1 MLSDEATRVVNQYA
15 DMVHRLALARTGNH
29 FQAEEV
35 FQDVFLKYMRY
46 RDRLVCEEH
55 LKAWLIRTTITSSK
69 DQFRSVWT
77 KRAASQAESFSFSTQ
92 EQSDTYL
99 AVMSLP
105 KKYRTVIHLFYYE
118 DLPIGTISSYLGIR
132 EGTIKSQL
140 SRGREMLRTI
150 LKEEN
155 ADVQEEL
162 SGSHQ

>member
-46 RDRLVCEEH
+46 RDRLACEEH

-69 DQFRSVWT
+69 DQFRTIWLNRNVPHVET
-77 KRAASQAESFSFSTQ
+77 FSFST
-92 EQSDTYL
+92 EERSDTFL

-118 DLPIGTISSYLGIR
+118 DLSIETISSYLGIR
-132 EGTIKSQL
+132 QGTIKSQL
-140 SRGREMLRTI
+140 SRGREMLRSI
-150 LKEEN
+150 LKEDTN
-155 ADVQEEL
+155 VQEEL
-162 SGSHQ
+162 SGSRQ

>member
-46 RDRLVCEEH
+46 RDRLVSEEH

-69 DQFRSVWT
+69 DQFRTIWLNRNVP
-77 KRAASQAESFSFSTQ
+77 QAEGFSFST
-92 EQSDTYL
+92 EERSDTYL

-118 DLPIGTISSYLGIR
+118 DLSIETISSYLGIR

-140 SRGREMLRTI
+140 SRGREMLRSI
-150 LKEEN
+150 LKEEETN
-155 ADVQEEL
+155 VQEEL
-162 SGSHQ
+162 SESSQ

>member
-1 MLSDEATRVVNQYA
+1 MILSDEATRVVNQYA

-46 RDRLVCEEH
+46 RDRLHSEDH
-55 LKAWLIRTTITSSK
+55 IKAWLIRTTITSSK
-69 DQFRSVWT
+69 DQFRSLWT
-77 KRAASQAESFSFSTQ
+77 KRTAPQAEGFSVSTG

-118 DLPIGTISSYLGIR
+118 DLSIETISTYLDIR

-140 SRGREMLRTI
+140 SRGRAMLGTI
-150 LKEEN
+150 LKEE
-155 ADVQEEL
+155 
-162 SGSHQ
+162 